1 MVPTRPGKRG
11 ATSPAA
17 ICAVKYSAAVLR
29 ERKLPSVHRGSQRY
43 TLALKSHFSDIFGSL
58 SIFFQ
63 RSRQLRHEVGH
74 FIGELSQKSILR
86 ENQHSLTGGWRVG
99 PKCIHSLICI
109 FVDFSHTDFS
119 RPLCA

>member
-43 TLALKSHFSDIFGSL
+43 TLALKSQFSDIFGSL

-74 FIGELSQKSILR
+74 FIGELSQKSTFLQMLIWTLLR
-86 ENQHSLTGGWRVG
+86 HTCRLPMT
-99 PKCIHSLICI
+99 L
-109 FVDFSHTDFS
+109 SHTALS
-119 RPLCA
+119 VGQISL